1 MLPESTANIIKMTG
15 KQYVKKKHCLV
26 WKRKTDT
33 KKNTG
38 VTLVNEI
45 ATQTSVCTDCTSRK
59 SNFFKTNKTNK
70 KQKIVFANLKN
81 KC

>member
-1 MLPESTANIIKMTG
+1 MW
-15 KQYVKKKHCLV
+15 KHCLV

-33 KKNTG
+33 G
-38 VTLVNEI
+38 VTLVKEI
-45 ATQTSVCTDCTSRK
+45 ATQISLCTDCTSRK
-59 SNFFKTNKTNK
+59 SNFLKTNKTNK

>member
-1 MLPESTANIIKMTG
+1 MW
-15 KQYVKKKHCLV
+15 KQCLV

-33 KKNTG
+33 G
-38 VTLVNEI
+38 VTLVKEI
-45 ATQTSVCTDCTSRK
+45 ATQISLCTDFTSRK

-70 KQKIVFANLKN
+70 NQKIVFANLKN